1 MKKSPKRRYKSR
13 KRSRRRS
20 SRKSRRKSP
29 RRSRRKSPRRSRRRS
44 SRKSRRRSSRKSRRR
59 VNKRSLRCNSPVK
72 SSRPEKKKMVLACSR
87 GRQKLIHYG
96 ATGYGN
102 NYSAAARRS
111 FRARQ
116 KCSTAR
122 DKLTAR
128 YWACK
133 DLWGGPG
140 GDTRRSPPGVRR
152 KY

>member
-1 MKKSPKRRYKSR
+1 MRKSPKRRYRLRRRKSR
-13 KRSRRRS
+13 KRSPPRKRSRKRSRKRRS
-20 SRKSRRKSP
+20 TASRARGRRKSRRKS
-29 RRSRRKSPRRSRRRS
+29 SRAK
-44 SRKSRRRSSRKSRRR
+44 
-59 VNKRSLRCNSPVK
+59 KRNLRCNSPVK
-72 SSRPEKKKMVLACSR
+72 SSRPKKKKMVLACSA

-111 FRARQ
+111 FRARH

-133 DLWGGPG
+133 DLWGGKG
-140 GDTRRSPPGVRR
+140 GDTRRSPPGVRG

>member
-1 MKKSPKRRYKSR
+1 MKKSPKRR
-13 KRSRRRS
+13 
-20 SRKSRRKSP
+20 
-29 RRSRRKSPRRSRRRS
+29 RSRRKSKRRSRRRS
-44 SRKSRRRSSRKSRRR
+44 PKRRKRRSRRRSPKRRKSRRA
-59 VNKRSLRCNSPVK
+59 NKRSLRCNSPVK
-72 SSRPEKKKMVLACSR
+72 SSRPEKKKMVLGCSR

-133 DLWGGPG
+133 DLWGGKG
-140 GDTRRSPPGVRR
+140 GDTRRSPPGVRG

>member
-1 MKKSPKRRYKSR
+1 MRKSPKRRYRLAPPSNVRRRKSR
-13 KRSRRRS
+13 KRSPPRKRSRKRRLR
-20 SRKSRRKSP
+20 RKSRRKS
-29 RRSRRKSPRRSRRRS
+29 RRAK
-44 SRKSRRRSSRKSRRR
+44 KI
-59 VNKRSLRCNSPVK
+59 NLRCNSPVK
-72 SSRPEKKKMVLACSR
+72 STRPKKKKMVLACSA

-111 FRARQ
+111 FRARH
-116 KCSTAR
+116 KCNTAR

-133 DLWGGPG
+133 DLWGGKG
-140 GDTRRSPPGVRR
+140 GDTRRSPPGVRG

>member
-1 MKKSPKRRYKSR
+1 MRKSPKRRYSIRRRKSR
-13 KRSRRRS
+13 KRSHRNRSRKRRS
-20 SRKSRRKSP
+20 RRKSRRKS
-29 RRSRRKSPRRSRRRS
+29 RRAK
-44 SRKSRRRSSRKSRRR
+44 
-59 VNKRSLRCNSPVK
+59 KRNLRCNSPVK
-72 SSRPEKKKMVLACSR
+72 SSRPKKKKMVLACSA

-111 FRARQ
+111 FRARH

-140 GDTRRSPPGVRR
+140 RDTRRSPPGVRG